1 MPLPFRLMPA
11 IESQL
16 RRLHLRRPPADN
28 KHCCRQRLARSAR
41 LLISIIL
48 LIPAFAIAAPKST
61 QPANEQNPT
70 FDGKTALA
78 QSQAAIGRSLAN
90 YSFVSS
96 TGTTVRLDDL
106 RGKPLVISLVYSSCY
121 HTCPMTTRYLAA
133 AVRKAREALGE
144 DSFNVLTI
152 GFDTPQDNPQTM
164 ANFARQQDVEMPGW
178 YFLSGDRSAID
189 GILSNAPSPK
199 GFDHLVQT
207 TVVDQDGQIYVHVYG
222 ELFSTPLLVEPLK
235 QLVLGAR
242 PEDGFA
248 TTFVK
253 GVRLFCTT
261 YDPANDAYRF
271 DMSYFIGLIIGG
283 SIILGTAGYLVRD
296 YYRSRRS

>member
-1 MPLPFRLMPA
+1 MRP
-11 IESQL
+11 IESRL
-16 RRLHLRRPPADN
+16 RRIYLRRPPAEN
-28 KHCCRQRLARSAR
+28 RPCYWQRLARSAQ
-41 LLISIIL
+41 LFISIIL
-48 LIPAFAIAAPKST
+48 LIPAVAIAAPKGT
-61 QPANEQNPT
+61 QPTNEQNPI

-78 QSQAAIGRSLAN
+78 RSQAAIGRTLAN

-96 TGTTVRLDDL
+96 AGGTVQLDDL

-121 HTCPMTTRYLAA
+121 HTCPMTTRYLAE
-133 AVRKAREALGE
+133 AVRKARDALGN
-144 DSFNVLTI
+144 DAFNVLTI
-152 GFDTPQDNPQTM
+152 GFDTPQDNPLTM
-164 ANFARQQDVEMPGW
+164 ASFAKHQGVEMPGW
-178 YFLSGDRSAID
+178 YFVSGEQTTID
-189 GILSNAPSPK
+189 GILSDVGFTYAPSPK

-207 TVVDQDGQIYVHVYG
+207 TVVDQDGKIYVHVYG
-222 ELFSTPLLVEPLK
+222 EIFSTPLLVEPLK
-235 QLVLGAR
+235 RLVLGAR

-271 DMSYFIGLIIGG
+271 DMSYFIGLVIGG